1 MKKTMEPDRLRL
13 LRLLEAYE
21 PTAGMSVRSHGD
33 NLILGRDTP
42 SGDGSRSTGPDDR
55 LRLTR
60 LGRNSWGLGVKR
72 HNGRWERTP
81 FSGSIQEMVSAI
93 LFFMQHLCA
102 PVDWVD

>member
-13 LRLLEAYE
+13 LRLLEAQK

-33 NLILGRDTP
+33 NLILGRDTL
-42 SGDGSRSTGPDDR
+42 SGEDPRSTERDDR
-55 LRLTR
+55 LRLTK
-60 LGRNSWGLGVKR
+60 LGRDSWGLSVKR

-93 LFFMQHLCA
+93 LSFMQHLCA
-102 PVDWVD
+102 PVE